1 MNHPP
6 TPAPPRLARRLLRWR
21 CPADQLEELEG
32 DLEELFADWVRQSG
46 LARARYRYWFHV
58 LGFLRPV
65 PFRQPA
71 ARPYF
76 QPLYRHTLTP
86 FDMLRNYWNIAR
98 RNLLKHK
105 ASSLINLLGLST
117 GMACCLLIGLFI
129 RAETRYDRQWQD
141 HEQLYRVANE
151 VYFGDQRTPSALLAA
166 PVAAA
171 LGREF
176 PEVEATARLLV
187 PPEVDKHTLQRLEG
201 GRNFTP
207 FSETKG
213 YMVDSS
219 FFRIF
224 NYPFVHGDARAA
236 LAEPNTVVLSAV
248 LSRKLFGAGNPVGKV
263 VRISNKYGKTDYRV
277 TGVFEPGGPSHIDAN
292 FFTALPSGAFGR
304 SVSSQTNWAVNTLFH
319 TYVKLRPGAS
329 PQALEAK
336 LPAFLQRHGGAD
348 LAAAGLRRVL
358 FLQPVASIH
367 LESAL
372 YGEIGVNG
380 SVTYL
385 YVLAS
390 IAAFT
395 LLLACINFMNL
406 STARATRRARE
417 VGIRKVMGGEK
428 GALVVQFLGES
439 VLMSLL
445 SLVLAVGLAALAL
458 PAFSELVGQ
467 PLTFSPARDFSLVGW
482 LLGLAVVTGL
492 LAGSYPA
499 FYLSSFQPVGV
510 LKGKFVSSIP
520 AVRFRRGLV
529 VFQFVIF
536 IGLVLSTLVIHKQMR
551 YLTSQPLG
559 FAQHQQLV
567 IPLPTEEAQASY
579 PIYKQT
585 IEQLPGVVAAS
596 GGATYPGQP
605 AMVSIP
611 LRIPGKHVKEARHV
625 TLNAVDVGFTENL
638 GFTLVAGR
646 SFSARIPADTSRSQP
661 AIVLN
666 ETAVRALGY
675 TPEAAIGKPLLF
687 DLGSQTQ
694 PYRVI
699 GVVKDFHFQS
709 LHQPITPYGFV
720 RQGSPFA
727 APPAYLVARVDVARL
742 PSLLAS
748 LEKHWQQINP
758 AAPFAYSFL
767 DQDFQRNYQAERRVF
782 GMVGYFTGIAILI
795 ACLGLYGLMAYTVE
809 QRTREI
815 GIRKILGASGSGLT
829 MLLAGD
835 FLKLVLVANVIA
847 WPLGWWLMD
856 RWLQAF
862 AYRVS
867 ISWWLYVL
875 AGGVALLI
883 ALLTVGAQAIR
894 ASLTNPVKSLRAE

>member
-1 MNHPP
+1 MTSYNKP
-6 TPAPPRLARRLLRWR
+6 TPPQLATRLLMWR
-21 CPADQLEELEG
+21 CPADQVEELEG
-32 DLEELFADWVRQSG
+32 DLAELFQGWVGEAG
-46 LARARYRYWFHV
+46 LARARRRYWFHV

-65 PFRQPA
+65 PFRKSTAPA
-71 ARPYF
+71 YSYPPYR
-76 QPLYRHTLTP
+76 YTLTP
-86 FDMLRNYWNIAR
+86 FDMLRNYWNIAL
-98 RNLLKHK
+98 RNFLKHK
-105 ASSLINLLGLST
+105 SSSLINLLGLST

-129 RAETRYDRQWQD
+129 RQETSYDRQWQD
-141 HEQLYRVANE
+141 HAQLYRVANH
-151 VYFGDQRTPSALLAA
+151 VHFGDQSMASAVLAA
-166 PVAAA
+166 PVASA

-176 PEVEATARLLV
+176 PEVEAVARLLV
-187 PPEVDKHTLQRLEG
+187 PPEVDKHTIQRLEG
-201 GRNFTP
+201 GRNYTP

-219 FFRIF
+219 FFRLF
-224 NYPFVHGDARAA
+224 NYRFVYGDARTA
-236 LAEPNTVVLSAV
+236 LAEPNTVVLSAA
-248 LSRKLFGAGNPVGKV
+248 LSRKVFGAGSPEGKV
-263 VRISNKYGKTDYRV
+263 LRISNRYGKIEYRV

-292 FFTALPSGAFGR
+292 FFTAMPSGAFGR
-304 SVSSQTNWAVNTLFH
+304 SVSNQTNWAINTLFH

-336 LPAFLQRHGGAD
+336 LPAFIKRHGGAD
-348 LAAAGLRRVL
+348 LEAAGLHRVL
-358 FLQPVASIH
+358 FLQAVASIH

-372 YGEIGVNG
+372 YGEIGTNG
-380 SVTYL
+380 SITYL

-417 VGIRKVMGGEK
+417 VGIRKVMGGGK
-428 GALVVQFLGES
+428 GSLIVQFLGES
-439 VLMSLL
+439 VLLSLL
-445 SLVLAVGLAALAL
+445 SLVVAVGLAVLAL
-458 PAFSELVGQ
+458 PVFAGLVGK
-467 PLTFSPARDFSLVGW
+467 PIAFSPAGHFSLAGW

-499 FYLSSFQPVGV
+499 FYLSAFQPAGV
-510 LKGKFVSSIP
+510 LKGKFVSSLS
-520 AVRFRRGLV
+520 AVQFRRGLV

-551 YLTSQPLG
+551 YLTGQPLG
-559 FAQHQQLV
+559 FEQHQQLV

-579 PIYKQT
+579 PVYRQT
-585 IEQLPGVVAAS
+585 VEQLPGVITAS

-605 AMVSIP
+605 ALASMP
-611 LRIPGKHVKEARHV
+611 LRVPGKHVKEAQHV

-638 GFTLVAGR
+638 GFTLLAGR
-646 SFSARIPADTSRSQP
+646 SFSGRIPADTSRRLT

-675 TPEAAIGKPLLF
+675 TPQTAVGKPLHA
-687 DLGSQTQ
+687 DLGGQTQ
-694 PYRVI
+694 PFQVI

-709 LHQPITPYGFV
+709 LHQKITPYGFI
-720 RQGSPFA
+720 RQGSPFVVS
-727 APPAYLVARVDVARL
+727 PNFLLARVEVAQL
-742 PSLLAS
+742 PQLLAA
-748 LEKHWQQINP
+748 LESHWKKINP

-782 GMVGYFTGIAILI
+782 LMVGYFTGIAILI

-809 QRTREI
+809 QRTPEI

-829 MLLAGD
+829 LLLAGD
-835 FLKLVLVANVIA
+835 FLKLVGVAGVIA
-847 WPLGWWLMD
+847 LPLGWWLMN
-856 RWLQAF
+856 RWLEAF
-862 AYRVS
+862 AYRIS
-867 ISWWLYVL
+867 ISWWLFAL

-883 ALLTVGAQAIR
+883 ALLTVGAQAIK
-894 ASLTNPVKSLRAE
+894 ASQASPVKSLRAE

>member
-1 MNHPP
+1 MRHAK
-6 TPAPPRLARRLLRWR
+6 TPAPPRLARRLLGWR
-21 CPADQLEELEG
+21 CPPNQLEELEG
-32 DLEELFADWVRQSG
+32 DLEELFQGWVREAGPEKAQ
-46 LARARYRYWFHV
+46 RRYWFHV

-65 PFRQPA
+65 PFRQPTA
-71 ARPYF
+71 PGYSHL
-76 QPLYRHTLTP
+76 PYRHTLTT
-86 FDMLRNYWNIAR
+86 FDMLRNYWNIALR
-98 RNLLKHK
+98 SLLKHK
-105 ASSLINLLGLST
+105 ASSGINLLGLST

-129 RAETRYDRQWQD
+129 REETRYDRQWQD
-141 HEQLYRVANE
+141 HGQLYRVANH
-151 VYFGDQRTPSALLAA
+151 VHFGDQSVASAVLAA
-166 PVAAA
+166 PVASA
-171 LGREF
+171 LEREF
-176 PEVEATARLLV
+176 PEVEAVARLLV

-201 GRNFTP
+201 GRNYTP
-207 FSETKG
+207 FSATKG

-224 NYPFVHGDARAA
+224 TYRFVYGDARTA
-236 LAEPNTVVLSAV
+236 LTEPNTAVLSAV
-248 LSRKLFGAGNPVGKV
+248 LSRKVFGAGSPVGKV
-263 VRISNKYGKTDYRV
+263 LRISNRYGKIEYRV

-304 SVSSQTNWAVNTLFH
+304 SVSSQTNWAINTLFH

-329 PQALEAK
+329 PRALEAK
-336 LPAFLQRHGGAD
+336 LPAFVKRHGGAD
-348 LAAAGLRRVL
+348 LEAAGLRRVL
-358 FLQPVASIH
+358 FLQAVAGIH

-372 YGEIGVNG
+372 YGEIGANG

-417 VGIRKVMGGEK
+417 VGIRKVMGSGK
-428 GALVVQFLGES
+428 GGLIVQFLGES
-439 VLMSLL
+439 VLLSLL
-445 SLVLAVGLAALAL
+445 SLAVAIVLAVLAL
-458 PAFSELVGQ
+458 PVFAGLVGK
-467 PLTFSPARDFSLVGW
+467 PIPFSPSGHLSLAGW

-499 FYLSSFQPVGV
+499 FYLSAFQPVGV
-510 LKGKFVSSIP
+510 LKGKFVSSLS
-520 AVRFRRGLV
+520 AVQLRRGLV

-536 IGLVLSTLVIHKQMR
+536 IGLVLSTLVIYKQMR
-551 YLTSQPLG
+551 YLTGQPLG

-579 PIYKQT
+579 PVYKQT
-585 IEQLPGVVAAS
+585 VEQLPGVVTAS

-605 AMVSIP
+605 ALASMP
-611 LRIPGKHVKEARHV
+611 LRVPGKHVKEAQHV

-638 GFTLVAGR
+638 GFTLLAGR
-646 SFSARIPADTSRSQP
+646 SFSQRISADTSRRLT

-666 ETAVRALGY
+666 ETAVRSLGY
-675 TPEAAIGKPLLF
+675 TPETAIGKPLYA
-687 DLGSQTQ
+687 DLGGQTQ
-694 PYRVI
+694 PYQVI

-709 LHQPITPYGFV
+709 LHQKITPYGFI

-727 APPAYLVARVDVARL
+727 ASPNFLLARVDVAQL
-742 PSLLAS
+742 PQLLAS
-748 LEKHWQQINP
+748 LESHWKKINP

-767 DQDFQRNYQAERRVF
+767 DQDFERNYQAERRVF
-782 GMVGYFTGIAILI
+782 LIVGYFTGIAIVI

-809 QRTREI
+809 QRTQEI

-829 MLLAGD
+829 LLLAGD
-835 FLKLVLVANVIA
+835 FLKLVGLAGVIA
-847 WPLGWWLMD
+847 LPLGWWLMN
-856 RWLQAF
+856 RWLEAF
-862 AYRVS
+862 AYRTS
-867 ISWWLYVL
+867 ISWWLFVL

-883 ALLTVGAQAIR
+883 ALLTVGAQAIK
-894 ASLTNPVKSLRAE
+894 ASLANPVDSLRAE